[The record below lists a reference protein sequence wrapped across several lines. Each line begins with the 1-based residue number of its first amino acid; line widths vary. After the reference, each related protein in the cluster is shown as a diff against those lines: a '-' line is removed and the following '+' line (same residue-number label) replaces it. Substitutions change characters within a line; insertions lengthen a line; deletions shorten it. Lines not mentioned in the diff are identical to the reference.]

1 MGLANGLR
9 RGVRGLETLARM
21 QAGRSMLPL
30 LTAEEVIGSYE
41 HYEALMNW
49 AVGRVQR
56 EGYVTMVAE
65 PHHAPRAARECLMKP
80 QFEGR
85 DAPAAY
91 IAKIEVLAVYAKART
106 TGGVLDLGFS
116 CSLVVPVL

>member
-21 QAGRSMLPL
+21 QAGRSMLP
-30 LTAEEVIGSYE
+30 
-41 HYEALMNW
+41 
-49 AVGRVQR
+49 
-56 EGYVTMVAE
+56 
-65 PHHAPRAARECLMKP
+65 PRECLMKL

-91 IAKIEVLAVYAKART
+91 IAKSEVLAVYAKART

-116 CSLVVPVL
+116 CSVVVPVL